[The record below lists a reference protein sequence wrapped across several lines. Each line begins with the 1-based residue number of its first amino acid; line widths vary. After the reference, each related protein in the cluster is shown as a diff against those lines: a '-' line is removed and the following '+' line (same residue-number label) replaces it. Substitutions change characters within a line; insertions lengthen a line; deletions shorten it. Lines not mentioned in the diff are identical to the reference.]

1 MIHLKQQIGKNQ
13 NLPNESPIND
23 VQLMVI
29 TFYGMGIITEFKGIS
44 LRQSS
49 AKLTKLKDLPE
60 SITD

>member
-49 AKLTKLKDLPE
+49 AKLTIKECQSHK
-60 SITD
+60 